1 MPRSAKLI
9 SIDAVRDMAAALTR
23 FGDEAVAAIDELD
36 INVRRALEWIDHDRK
51 NFWSHEVRRGWER
64 VGEARAELE
73 KAQTYR
79 KMADE
84 TPSCRQERATLEKA
98 KQRVQTAEE
107 KDRSLPRWAHAVE
120 HAVRELTGAET
131 QLVDWVHGELPRA
144 LSVLRQYSAALER
157 YAAVGEVASD
167 KPKPA
172 AGGAGE
178 ALAEELPTETTE
190 TEEPD
195 NEDLGSVQPGGEA
208 SPGIEGSASSP
219 G

>member
-23 FGDEAVAAIDELD
+23 FGDEAVSALDELD

-51 NFWSHEVRRGWER
+51 DFWSHEVRRGWER

-84 TPSCRQERATLEKA
+84 TPSCRQERAMLEKA

-107 KDRSLPRWAHAVE
+107 KDRSIPRWSHAIE

-131 QLVDWVHGELPRA
+131 QLADWLHGELPRA
-144 LSVLRQYSAALER
+144 LSVLRQFSAALER
-157 YAAVGEVASD
+157 YAAVGEAAA

-172 AGGAGE
+172 ASVAGE
-178 ALAEELPTETTE
+178 GLAEKQPTETTE
-190 TEEPD
+190 PEEPD
-195 NEDLGSVQPGGEA
+195 DEDVGSAQPGGEA
-208 SPGIEGSASSP
+208 SPGVEGSAS
-219 G
+219 GAG